1 MTERFF
7 RQITAKENLASNID
21 KAFLD
26 QDWTF
31 GLAGIDYAP
40 LNVKTYM
47 KDILLE
53 KVSFE
58 NRNLKLLVACSIIIY
73 KMLYET
79 EQNQKMFAP
88 ANIQQYP
95 SLNMIRTLKNTICET
110 YNLAP
115 SAFGDNVVS
124 QSDIEFNNLSPEN
137 KKILISAMYNFIYT
151 KIKEVL
157 NLKFDKKDLTIE
169 YKYYTTIYRYIV
181 ILLQSLL
188 HNSKQN

>member
-58 NRNLKLLVACSIIIY
+58 NRNLKLLVAQTPFEERAY
-73 KMLYET
+73 VNEV
-79 EQNQKMFAP
+79 A
-88 ANIQQYP
+88 
-95 SLNMIRTLKNTICET
+95 
-110 YNLAP
+110 
-115 SAFGDNVVS
+115 
-124 QSDIEFNNLSPEN
+124 
-137 KKILISAMYNFIYT
+137 
-151 KIKEVL
+151 EVL
-157 NLKFDKKDLTIE
+157 EDRQHGVQCQQQCRPRAVGVDRHRRAEHRLGMHDGFEFAEVTAGDHLVPGLERLGDGGVDLGGQWGHGRFPVGWSE
-169 YKYYTTIYRYIV
+169 FGRLAHRAEASV
-181 ILLQSLL
+181 VPW
-188 HNSKQN
+188 